1 MRVRKAIAV
10 AVFYAFSGLMPASL
24 AEEGVRYYEQNGVMY
39 RETRIKIRHPINEVK
54 YKELKRTVYRDQYT
68 TELKP
73 IVRNSYVPVTTYA
86 WQPEVYG
93 KWNPFAQ
100 PHIAYRPVPKVSWSV
115 QPQTTQVP
123 VTRRITVPQS
133 QSYQVPET
141 NLRYVEREYVQRVPV
156 GPAPTRRTDNLTS
169 SQPTQSPSGSA
180 AGVPQ
185 GTSTAGTQ
193 PLQPVYR
200 PPNLTAHPQE
210 VFGGVARFDGD
221 PPRYG
226 TAASAGR

>member
-1 MRVRKAIAV
+1 MRAIVIAV
-10 AVFYAFSGLMPASL
+10 LYAVSGLKTATMA
-24 AEEGVRYYEQNGVMY
+24 AEDVRYYEQDGVMY
-39 RETRIKIRHPINEVK
+39 RETRIRLRHPVNEVR
-54 YKELKRTVYRDQYT
+54 YKELKRTVYQDQYT

-73 IVRNSYVPVTTYA
+73 VVRNTYVPVTTYA

-93 KWNPFAQ
+93 KWNPFVQ

-115 QPQTTQVP
+115 QPQTIQVP
-123 VTRRITVPQS
+123 VTRRTTIPQT

-141 NLRYVEREYVQRVPV
+141 NLRYVERDYVQRIPV
-156 GPAPTRRTDNLTS
+156 GPAPTRQTT
-169 SQPTQSPSGSA
+169 
-180 AGVPQ
+180 
-185 GTSTAGTQ
+185 TSTPARTNPSPNASVGGAPQNITGTQ

-200 PPNLTAHPQE
+200 PPNQTAPRE

-226 TAASAGR
+226 TAPNVGFGR